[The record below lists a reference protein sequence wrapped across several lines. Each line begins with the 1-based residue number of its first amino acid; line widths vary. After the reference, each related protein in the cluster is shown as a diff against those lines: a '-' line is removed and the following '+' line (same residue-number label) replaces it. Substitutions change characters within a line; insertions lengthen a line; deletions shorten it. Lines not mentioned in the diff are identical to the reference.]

1 MNIFVTVLFLACLVV
16 LHAGTLRPKIEEA
29 ITENNLRNNIGVG
42 GNCDCGNPWCCP
54 SSGYV
59 CTDNCPTGGGK
70 LFAKLIINYAS
81 LLCNILI
88 SCLLFQASN
97 VAQTML
103 LYVVVK
109 ITDVAQKAI
118 PVAMD
123 IVALAFSDS
132 LS

>member
-29 ITENNLRNNIGVG
+29 ITENNLRNIIGVG
-42 GNCDCGNPWCCP
+42 DCDCSNPYCCP

-70 LFAKLIINYAS
+70 LFVKLIVNCAS
-81 LLCNILI
+81 LVYNILT
-88 SCLLFQASN
+88 SCLLFQASS
-97 VAQTML
+97 VAQSPIL
-103 LYVVVK
+103 CVVV
-109 ITDVAQKAI
+109 TTRDVALKATT
-118 PVAMD
+118 VAMD
-123 IVALAFSDS
+123 IVALVFSDL